1 MTTKGNGTEG
11 RKIRNP
17 VQQYKSNSVQPQF
30 SPFGQTL
37 MISTQSLGINV
48 NINVNLRFGSLIV
61 SVIVVVVVV
70 VIVIVIV
77 IVVVV

>member
-1 MTTKGNGTEG
+1 MEREG

-17 VQQYKSNSVQPQF
+17 VQQYESNSLQPHF

-37 MISTQSLGINV
+37 MISTQSLDINV

-61 SVIVVVVVV
+61 SVVVVVVV
-70 VIVIVIV
+70 VIA
-77 IVVVV
+77 VVVVVVVVVV

>member
-1 MTTKGNGTEG
+1 MEREG

-17 VQQYKSNSVQPQF
+17 VQQYESNSLQPHF

-37 MISTQSLGINV
+37 MISTQYLGINV
-48 NINVNLRFGSLIV
+48 NINVNLRFRSLIV
-61 SVIVVVVVV
+61 SVVVVLVV

-77 IVVVV
+77 IVVVVVV